1 MNYSRNIKKNSIGKR
16 ILISWIVIAVMF
28 SLIGGLVGCRI
39 ASRRNKA
46 REIKPAAET
55 RQAEKTPVYGT
66 LDGRKIDKEIPLD
79 WKSGDPDFIPLDV
92 PIDLDLQEFI
102 FYLCKGYNIDF
113 ALVMG
118 MIQQESAFQTNIISA
133 TGDYGLMQ
141 INKCN
146 FEYLTENLEIT
157 DFIDPYNNVRAAL
170 FILRQLFENYDST
183 SMVLMAYSMGEY
195 GASKLWAQGVFE
207 SNYSRIIIANQAEFQ
222 RQLMGE

>member
-28 SLIGGLVGCRI
+28 SLIGGLVGYGI
-39 ASRRNKA
+39 SGAGKKA
-46 REIKPAAET
+46 REFQPATKTQQTE
-55 RQAEKTPVYGT
+55 ETPVYGT

-92 PIDLDLQEFI
+92 PMELELQEFI

-113 ALVMG
+113 TLVMG

-146 FEYLTENLEIT
+146 FAYLTENLEIT

-183 SMVLMAYSMGEY
+183 SMVLMAYNMGEN

-207 SNYSRIIIANQAEFQ
+207 SNYSKIIIANQAEFQ
-222 RQLMGE
+222 RQLKGE

>member
-28 SLIGGLVGCRI
+28 SLIGGLVGYGI
-39 ASRRNKA
+39 SGAGKKA
-46 REIKPAAET
+46 REFQPATKTQQTE
-55 RQAEKTPVYGT
+55 ETPVYGT

-92 PIDLDLQEFI
+92 PMELELQEFI

-113 ALVMG
+113 TLVMG

-146 FEYLTENLEIT
+146 FEYLTETLEIT

-183 SMVLMAYSMGEY
+183 SMVLMAYNMGEY
-195 GASKLWAQGVFE
+195 GASKLWTQGVFE
-207 SNYSRIIIANQAEFQ
+207 SNYSKIIIANQAEFQ
-222 RQLMGE
+222 RQLKGE